1 MIKDLNKIAKSTKT
15 MKFLTKNDCFKKIKN
30 INKYIHFTTIKK
42 KTSKIRTFLIET
54 KAVASC

>member
-30 INKYIHFTTIKK
+30 INKYFHFTTIK
-42 KTSKIRTFLIET
+42 T
-54 KAVASC
+54 KDLKLKLFEYKQRP